1 MMGKKRRE
9 NDPCIA
15 THEKHYMEYKKYN
28 QMLIIENVSEYSVDL
43 VKASLGA
50 KWSMQVTRLDPRLF
64 GLPVARARLYI
75 IAYRHDRLRWASDLT
90 LDDFVKI
97 CSSQC
102 VLSAR
107 NLFWMTLSEQE
118 ISDAEAPWLQSS
130 FNCPINDRKQKNMP
144 MNKWCN
150 KLIPVACHSGQ
161 KLGCVS
167 NAQTFPVSGSDTV
180 CQERKRTWRIEGWLS
195 YDTDHEQWQNLL

>member
-130 FNCPINDRKQKNMP
+130 FNCPINDRKQKKYAN
-144 MNKWCN
+144 
-150 KLIPVACHSGQ
+150 
-161 KLGCVS
+161 
-167 NAQTFPVSGSDTV
+167 
-180 CQERKRTWRIEGWLS
+180 
-195 YDTDHEQWQNLL
+195 EQMVQ